1 MALGASP
8 SDIVGKLVAQYSV
21 AMSVGTMAG
30 VALAVIVGLLIRGT
44 IIGLEPLDPLAYT
57 TGLTIFAAVAL
68 VAILLPT
75 RRALRID
82 PASAL
87 RWE

>member
-1 MALGASP
+1 MY
-8 SDIVGKLVAQYSV
+8 V
-21 AMSVGTMAG
+21 
-30 VALAVIVGLLIRGT
+30 VALQTLDLGSYA
-44 IIGLEPLDPLAYT
+44 IGLAM
-57 TGLTIFAAVAL
+57 FAMVAL
-68 VAILLPT
+68 VAILIPA